1 MVVGASRGLGRGI
14 AAAFADAGSPV
25 LAVARTAQALRDLA
39 TGTPGIEAEI
49 AGAADPTVP
58 GALLDRHQPD
68 TVIVVAGASPL
79 MRPLHQHTWETFS
92 ADWNT
97 DVRVAFHWLREAPI
111 TPLRPGSRVIVASSG
126 AALNGSPLGGG
137 YAGAKATRRFITGYA
152 QDESRRAGLGIAFT
166 AVLPQLTRH
175 RPRAGRRA
183 GLRRLVRAER
193 RAVRRAAW
201 RTAHARRGRR
211 RAADARRHRPGRPG
225 GGLPADRDRSDRAA
239 LTQIR
244 ADHRW
249 RTVRLGP

>member
-25 LAVARTAQALRDLA
+25 IAVARTAQALRDLA

-97 DVRVAFHWLREAPI
+97 YVRVAFRWLREAPI

-137 YAGAKATRRFITGYA
+137 YAEAKATRRFITGYA

-166 AVLPQLTRH
+166 AVLPQLT
-175 RPRAGRRA
+175 PAT
-183 GLRRLVRAER
+183 GL
-193 RAVRRAAW
+193 
-201 RTAHARRGRR
+201 
-211 RAADARRHRPGRPG
+211 
-225 GGLPADRDRSDRAA
+225 GLPAVRAYAAWSGQSVGQYVAQRGEPLTPDVAGAA
-239 LTQIR
+239 LLTLAGTDP
-244 ADHRW
+244 ADLAAAC
-249 RTVRLGP
+249 RLTATGLTALP

>member
-25 LAVARTAQALRDLA
+25 IAVARTAQALRDLA
-39 TGTPGIEAEI
+39 TGTAGIEAEI

-97 DVRVAFHWLREAPI
+97 DVRVAFHWLREALI
-111 TPLRPGSRVIVASSG
+111 TL
-126 AALNGSPLGGG
+126 AAACRLT
-137 YAGAKATRRFITGYA
+137 ATG
-152 QDESRRAGLGIAFT
+152 
-166 AVLPQLTRH
+166 P
-175 RPRAGRRA
+175 
-183 GLRRLVRAER
+183 
-193 RAVRRAAW
+193 
-201 RTAHARRGRR
+201 
-211 RAADARRHRPGRPG
+211 
-225 GGLPADRDRSDRAA
+225 DRAA